1 MFFSFMALGGAH
13 PKPKRDNNE
22 YLEGLI
28 MEIAKGN
35 TGALAEFYKATDSS
49 IYGFALSILK
59 RPHEAEDV
67 MHDAYLKIYE
77 AADTYQ
83 PLGKPMAWI
92 LTIVRNLA
100 LSRFRLKDKFN
111 LPLEDDRLMPDSY
124 DFTESTMNRIILDMA
139 LDTLT
144 DEGCQIVVLHSIT
157 GLKHREIAE
166 ILGLPLSTAIS
177 KYHRSL
183 LKLRKKIKEEI

>member
-1 MFFSFMALGGAH
+1 MFLSFMVLEGAH
-13 PKPKRDNNE
+13 SRPKRSKDK
-22 YLEGLI
+22 YLESLI

-83 PLGKPMAWI
+83 SLGKPMAWI

-100 LSRFRLKDKFN
+100 LSRFRLKDESN
-111 LPLEDDRLMPDSY
+111 LPLEDDRIMSDSY
-124 DFTESTMNRIILDMA
+124 DFTESTIDRIILDMA
-139 LDTLT
+139 LGILT
-144 DEGCQIVVLHSIT
+144 DEECQVVVLHSIT

-166 ILGLPLSTAIS
+166 ILGLPLSTVIS

>member
-1 MFFSFMALGGAH
+1 MFFSFMALEGAH
-13 PKPKRDNNE
+13 SGPKRRKDE
-22 YLEGLI
+22 YLESLI
-28 MEIAKGN
+28 TKIAKGN
-35 TGALAEFYKATDSS
+35 TDALAEFYKATDSS

-83 PLGKPMAWI
+83 HLGKPMAWI

-100 LSRFRLKDKFN
+100 LSRFRLKDESN
-111 LPLEDDRLMPDSY
+111 LSLEDDRIMSDSY
-124 DFTESTMNRIILDMA
+124 DFTESTTDQIILDMA
-139 LDTLT
+139 LGTLT
-144 DEGCQIVVLHSIT
+144 DEECQIVVLYSIT
-157 GLKHREIAE
+157 GLKHREIAQ
-166 ILGLPLSTAIS
+166 ILGLPLSTSIS

>member
-1 MFFSFMALGGAH
+1 MFFLSMALGGAH
-13 PKPKRDNNE
+13 SGSKRSSDK
-22 YLEGLI
+22 YLESLI
-28 MEIAKGN
+28 MKIARGN
-35 TGALAEFYKATDSS
+35 SDALAEFYKATDSS

-59 RPHEAEDV
+59 NPHEAEDV

-83 PLGKPMAWI
+83 FLGKPMAWI

-100 LSRFRLKDKFN
+100 LSGFRLKERSN
-111 LPLEDDRLMPDSY
+111 LPLEDNRVMTDPY
-124 DFTESTMNRIILDMA
+124 DFTEPTIDRIILDTA
-139 LDTLT
+139 LGTLA
-144 DEGCQIVVLHSIT
+144 DEECQIIVLHSIT

-183 LKLRKKIKEEI
+183 LKLRKKIKEEM

>member
-1 MFFSFMALGGAH
+1 MFFSFMTLEGAH
-13 PKPKRDNNE
+13 SGSKINKNK
-22 YLEGLI
+22 YLENLI
-28 MEIAKGN
+28 MEIARGN
-35 TGALAEFYKATDSS
+35 IDALAQFYKATDSS

-59 RPHEAEDV
+59 KPHEAEDV

-100 LSRFRLKDKFN
+100 LSEFRLKEKSN
-111 LPLEDDRLMPDSY
+111 LPLEDDRVISGSY
-124 DFTESTMNRIILDMA
+124 DFTESTTDQIILDMA

-144 DEGCQIVVLHSIT
+144 DEECQIVVLHSIT
-157 GLKHREIAE
+157 GLKHREIAK